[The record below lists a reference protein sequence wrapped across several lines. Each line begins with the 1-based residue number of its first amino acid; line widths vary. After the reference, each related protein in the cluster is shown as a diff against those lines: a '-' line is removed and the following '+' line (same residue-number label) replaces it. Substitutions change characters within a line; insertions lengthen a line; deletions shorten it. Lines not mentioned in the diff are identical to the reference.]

1 MKRTILA
8 LLIICLIPFNVWA
21 EISLETRVAVL
32 ETKLDLIISR
42 VEQRMDITFAEHEKG
57 IGLARERV
65 QNDLMAAKNEID
77 LRLHA
82 LNEAK
87 QRIERL
93 EATFATKTQVDAISK
108 LVYAG
113 AGIVGC
119 LQLLLVIYIKRT
131 NGHSIKV

>member
-57 IGLARERV
+57 ISLARDRV
-65 QNDLMAAKNEID
+65 QNDLVAAKNEID

-113 AGIVGC
+113 VGIVGC